1 MWGRRP
7 NDWRAGREGEKLE
20 ANVSDAFI
28 ETITVIILV
37 KQNQLNRLEA

>member
-7 NDWRAGREGEKLE
+7 NDRTVGREGEKLE

-28 ETITVIILV
+28 ETITIIIW
-37 KQNQLNRLEA
+37 